1 MDPILDAIDQALLR
15 KGITATAA
23 SRLAVGNPSLI
34 KNMRAER
41 GADKRYNAAALQKL
55 AAVLDLEF
63 YFGPERALTAPA
75 QHGGFGEPS
84 PAPDSANPTGPREAL
99 RAGFLPIPYHRAAS
113 PLFQGA
119 APVALS
125 RAWVA
130 ARELDPEN
138 LSFTPVLDDAMS
150 PALRKGALALI
161 DAGHTAPDGKGIFCA
176 TDRGVLHYAR
186 LDAPAPDLL
195 AVTQDNRPLRILRG
209 DEQVPY
215 RVLGKVVWVCDS
227 AD

>member
-1 MDPILDAIDQALLR
+1 MDPILDAIDKALQR
-15 KGITATAA
+15 KGLTAAAA

-34 KNMRAER
+34 KNMRADT
-41 GADKRYNAAALQKL
+41 GTDKRYNATALQKL
-55 AAVLDLEF
+55 AAVLELEF
-63 YFGPERALTAPA
+63 YFGPERTQSAPT
-75 QHGGFGEPS
+75 QTGGFGE
-84 PAPDSANPTGPREAL
+84 PDSANPTGQREAL

-113 PLFQGA
+113 PQFQGT

-130 ARELDPEN
+130 ARDLDAEH
-138 LSFTPVLDDAMS
+138 LSFAPVLDDAMS

-161 DAGHTAPDGKGIFCA
+161 DAGHATPDGKGIFCA

-186 LDAPAPDLL
+186 LDTPAPDLL
-195 AVTQDNRPLRILRG
+195 AVTRDNRPLRILRG